1 MSSHAGAETAEAGE
15 SREEVIDPLVSSGRG
30 GCGVGGVGNYERYD
44 GRWRSPAPALLPKTN
59 QPAASTAPQLPKVA
73 PRVHSSPKT
82 PGLQT
87 ILLRKDF
94 FVCINCIIMKYH
106 VQYFSLRISLYIG
119 LFRYDIKILQISK
132 MLLTLSS
139 IPMHSCANQHCSV
152 LQPLRAP
159 HNTYIGSY
167 YSFHIFYDSLKRMPW
182 FKIMTSVSDFSSP

>member
-1 MSSHAGAETAEAGE
+1 MTSSPHALEPHRATARLDIWTVNVTEPVFVGCLSSREPVPAICRPAALLGAHLCCHQQPGMSETRSFRWDGEQMSSHAGAETAEAGE

-94 FVCINCIIMKYH
+94 FVCINCIIMITI
-106 VQYFSLRISLYIG
+106 QYFSLRIC
-119 LFRYDIKILQISK
+119 
-132 MLLTLSS
+132 T
-139 IPMHSCANQHCSV
+139 
-152 LQPLRAP
+152 
-159 HNTYIGSY
+159 
-167 YSFHIFYDSLKRMPW
+167 W
-182 FKIMTSVSDFSSP
+182 SDP

>member
-1 MSSHAGAETAEAGE
+1 MTSSPHAPEPHRATARLDIWTVNVTEPVFVGCLSSREPVPAICRPAALLGAHLCCHQQPGMSETRSFRWDGEQMSSHAGAETAEAGE
-15 SREEVIDPLVSSGRG
+15 SREEVIDPLVSGRG

-73 PRVHSSPKT
+73 PRVHSSAKT

-106 VQYFSLRISLYIG
+106 VQYFSLRICTWSDPYI
-119 LFRYDIKILQISK
+119 
-132 MLLTLSS
+132 
-139 IPMHSCANQHCSV
+139 
-152 LQPLRAP
+152 
-159 HNTYIGSY
+159 
-167 YSFHIFYDSLKRMPW
+167 
-182 FKIMTSVSDFSSP
+182 